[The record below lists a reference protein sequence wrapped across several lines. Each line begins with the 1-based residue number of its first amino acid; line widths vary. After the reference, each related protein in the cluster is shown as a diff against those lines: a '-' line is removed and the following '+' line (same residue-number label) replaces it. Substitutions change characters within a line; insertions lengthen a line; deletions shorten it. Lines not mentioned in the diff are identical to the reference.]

1 MAVPSRAEFLSRFPE
16 FGEQSPSVVDGA
28 LAEAGRYS
36 PVETW
41 GSVHTEAVSY
51 MAAHILATR
60 TMQLGL
66 QIEAKS
72 GSPTG
77 VGFKSSLY
85 GQEFERLLTSLPIC
99 GFAL

>member
-1 MAVPSRAEFLSRFPE
+1 MTVPSRAEFLIRFPE

-41 GSVHTEAVSY
+41 GHIHTEAVSY

-85 GQEFERLLTSLPIC
+85 GQEFERLLTSLPLS

>member
-1 MAVPSRAEFLSRFPE
+1 MATPSRTEFLARFPE
-16 FGEQSPSVVDGA
+16 FGEQSPSVVDEA
-28 LAEAGRYS
+28 LREAGRYAPTS
-36 PVETW
+36 TW

-72 GSPTG
+72 GTPTG

-85 GQEFERLLTSLPIC
+85 GQEFERLLNCLPLS

>member
-1 MAVPSRAEFLSRFPE
+1 MTVPSTSEFLARFPE
-16 FGEQSPSVVDGA
+16 FGEQSSSVVGEA

-41 GSVHTEAVSY
+41 GTVHTEAVSY

-60 TMQLGL
+60 TMQIGL
-66 QIEAKS
+66 QVEAKS
-72 GSPTG
+72 GAPTG
-77 VGFKSSLY
+77 TGFDSSLY
-85 GQEFERLLTSLPIC
+85 GQEFRRLLNSRPLS